1 MKLFTKYNRTNII
14 STIAIFIIGSIAF
27 FFVLRYVLIEQL
39 DEDLRGEQQ
48 EIVQYTKKFNNFS
61 PIILTKDQLTYIDST
76 DVVLHKD
83 KLYSL
88 KKWNPIKMKDEW
100 FREISFIVTLKNI
113 NYEATIS
120 DSEEETYDLLK
131 LIIAITI
138 AMIALILI
146 VGFFINRI
154 ILSRLWK
161 PFYHTIDKINSYH
174 LTSQQALQLEQTSID
189 EFNIL
194 NKNITDMVERVQ
206 DEYKNLKEFT
216 GNAAHEMQTP
226 LAVIR
231 AKLDML
237 VQDETQLSNNANP
250 VTAIE
255 IAVNKLSRLFNSL
268 LLLTKIENRQFELKE
283 KIQIDEIIE
292 NKLMESKHLI
302 DSKGIILHEKT
313 IPTSI
318 IFHQQLADI
327 LIGNL
332 LNNAIRYNHDLGKIS
347 ITLTQ
352 YEFTISNTSPLP
364 PLDSTMVF
372 KRFYRHT
379 NTKQEGNGLGLSI
392 VKQICDTAGYQ
403 LFYKFY
409 SDQHVISILFN
420 NY

>member
-14 STIAIFIIGSIAF
+14 TTIAIFIIGSIAF
-27 FFVLRYVLIEQL
+27 FFVLRYVLVEQL
-39 DEDLRGEQQ
+39 DEDLQSEQQ
-48 EIVQYTKKFNNFS
+48 EIMQYTKKFNHFA
-61 PIILTKDQLTYIDST
+61 PIIPTKDQLTNIDSI

-83 KLYSL
+83 KFYSL
-88 KKWNPIKMKDEW
+88 KKWNPLKNENEW
-100 FREISFIVTLKNI
+100 FREISFITTLKNI
-113 NYEATIS
+113 NYEVTVS

-154 ILSRLWK
+154 ILNRLWK
-161 PFYHTIDKINSYH
+161 PFYHTIDKINTYQ

-194 NKNITDMVERVQ
+194 NKNITNMVEKVQ
-206 DEYKNLKEFT
+206 YEYRNLKEFT
-216 GNAAHEMQTP
+216 ANAAHEMQTP
-226 LAVIR
+226 LAIIR

-237 VQDETQLSNNANP
+237 VQDESQLSNNANP
-250 VTAIE
+250 VTGIE

-268 LLLTKIENRQFELKE
+268 LLLTKIENRQFELKK
-283 KIQIDEIIE
+283 KIQLDEIIE
-292 NKLMESKHLI
+292 NKLSESKHLI
-302 DSKGIILHEKT
+302 DSKGIILSKK
-313 IPTSI
+313 IMPTRI
-318 IFHQQLADI
+318 VFHQQLAEI

-332 LNNAIRYNHDLGKIS
+332 LNNAIRYNFDLGRIL
-347 ITLTQ
+347 IILTKH
-352 YEFTISNTSPLP
+352 EFTISNTSPLP
-364 PLDSTMVF
+364 PLDETMVF

-379 NTKQEGNGLGLSI
+379 STKQEGNGLGLSI
-392 VKQICDTAGYQ
+392 AKQICDTAGYE
-403 LFYKFY
+403 LSYKFY

>member
-14 STIAIFIIGSIAF
+14 TTIAIFIIGSIAF

-39 DEDLRGEQQ
+39 DEDLQSEQQ
-48 EIVQYTKKFNNFS
+48 EIIQYTKKFNHFA
-61 PIILTKDQLTYIDST
+61 PIIPTKDQLTNINST
-76 DVVLHKD
+76 DVVVHKD
-83 KLYSL
+83 KFYSL
-88 KKWNPIKMKDEW
+88 EKWNPLKNEDEW
-100 FREISFIVTLKNI
+100 FREISFITTLKNI
-113 NYEATIS
+113 NYEVTVS

-154 ILSRLWK
+154 ILNRLWK
-161 PFYHTIDKINSYH
+161 PFYHTIDKINTYQ
-174 LTSQQALQLEQTSID
+174 LTSHQALLLGQTPID

-194 NKNITDMVERVQ
+194 NKNITDMVERVHY
-206 DEYKNLKEFT
+206 EYRNLKEFT

-226 LAVIR
+226 LAIIR

-237 VQDETQLSNNANP
+237 IQDESQLSNNANP
-250 VTAIE
+250 VTEIE

-283 KIQIDEIIE
+283 KIQLDEIIE
-292 NKLMESKHLI
+292 TKLIESKHLI
-302 DSKGIILHEKT
+302 DSKGIILTKKIT
-313 IPTSI
+313 PTSI
-318 IFHQQLADI
+318 VFHQQLADI
-327 LIGNL
+327 LVGNL
-332 LNNAIRYNHDLGKIS
+332 LNNAIRYNYDLGRIS
-347 ITLTQ
+347 ITLTKH
-352 YEFTISNTSPLP
+352 EFTISNTSPLP
-364 PLDSTMVF
+364 PLDKDMVF

-379 NTKQEGNGLGLSI
+379 STKQDGNGLGLSI
-392 VKQICDTAGYQ
+392 VKQICDTARYE
-403 LFYKFY
+403 LSYKFY